1 MTDVT
6 VAQDKMQAIVTAHTN
21 YTKSAFEA
29 NKAYLEKLATIKDP
43 GQALE
48 LTTSH
53 MKASYEAFVADAA
66 KIQKLYQD
74 LFQTAFKPMTSE
86 AVKFTAVN

>member
-1 MTDVT
+1 MPEMN
-6 VAQDKMQAIVTAHTN
+6 VAQDKMHAIATAYTD

-29 NKAYLEKLATIKDP
+29 NKAYLEKLATVKDP
-43 GQALE
+43 SQAME

-53 MKASYEAFVADAA
+53 MKASYEAFVAEAA

-74 LFQTAFKPMTSE
+74 FFQTALKPMTDE
-86 AVKFTAVN
+86 ARKLGAVN

>member
-1 MTDVT
+1 MTET
-6 VAQDKMQAIVTAHTN
+6 VAQDKMHAIVTAHTD

-43 GQALE
+43 SQAME

-53 MKASYEAFVADAA
+53 LKASYEAFVAEAT

-74 LFQTAFKPMTSE
+74 FFQTAFKPLTDATAKLS
-86 AVKFTAVN
+86 AVN